1 MFGLSFIPSPISIA
15 LVYVWRIGVILSA
28 VNFFLSSVFLSSRFF
43 LIYSLIVVFSIV
55 SFFVPVLFPFAQGSL
70 ILFLAIAL
78 TDIIILYNRNLK
90 LKAERYLPRL
100 FSLGDNNPIKI
111 KISNSYNLGLKIN
124 LIDEIP
130 DQFQKRDF
138 SMKLFIKSKSTE
150 TIVYELRPTSR
161 GIYQFHNINL
171 FIQSPIG
178 LISRKIVEKASSSI
192 PVYPSVIQ
200 MKKYELIALS
210 RLTTFPG
217 VKKIRKLG
225 NSYEFEQ
232 IREYVKGDDYR
243 SINWKAT
250 SRKNS
255 LMVNQYE
262 DERSQQVVMVI
273 DKGRSMKMPF
283 EGLSLMDYAINT
295 SLAISNIALK
305 KYDKVGLLSFSDKIG
320 STVKPESGSKQLR
333 LIIERLYKETE
344 RNNEAN
350 FELLYQASKQ
360 FLKRRS
366 LMFLYT
372 NFESFSAMQ
381 RVLPILRRINKHHL
395 LVVIFFENTEIKDF
409 ANKEAANT
417 EEIYNKTIAMKF
429 VEEKQL
435 IVQEL
440 RQYGIQTILSRPE
453 DLSINSVN
461 KYLELKAKRMI

>member
-1 MFGLSFIPSPISIA
+1 
-15 LVYVWRIGVILSA
+15 
-28 VNFFLSSVFLSSRFF
+28 
-43 LIYSLIVVFSIV
+43 
-55 SFFVPVLFPFAQGSL
+55 
-70 ILFLAIAL
+70 
-78 TDIIILYNRNLK
+78 
-90 LKAERYLPRL
+90 
-100 FSLGDNNPIKI
+100 
-111 KISNSYNLGLKIN
+111 
-124 LIDEIP
+124 
-130 DQFQKRDF
+130 
-138 SMKLFIKSKSTE
+138 
-150 TIVYELRPTSR
+150 
-161 GIYQFHNINL
+161 
-171 FIQSPIG
+171 
-178 LISRKIVEKASSSI
+178 
-192 PVYPSVIQ
+192 
-200 MKKYELIALS
+200 
-210 RLTTFPG
+210 
-217 VKKIRKLG
+217 
-225 NSYEFEQ
+225 
-232 IREYVKGDDYR
+232 
-243 SINWKAT
+243 
-250 SRKNS
+250 
-255 LMVNQYE
+255 MVNQYE

-333 LIIERLYKETE
+333 LIIERLYKEIE

-366 LMFLYT
+366 LMFLFT
-372 NFESFSAMQ
+372 NFESFSSMQ

-409 ANKEAANT
+409 ANKEAGNT